1 MVEKPREASLRADAG
16 SNLKTSMDFWANADG
31 TIDAAGF
38 AHGVQRLFEGPGAID
53 GHWKHETNEL
63 LAKASA
69 QGYGVLTPEMRRVK
83 CRDVVEESNKPNSAD
98 EIFEDEIDD
107 ASIAPTNKCGHFR
120 EYRIVYSP
128 TFRVPVLCSR
138 ARDAA
143 TRQIWSTTKFLH
155 ALRGE
160 QSHPDTDD
168 NHALL
173 TPYVNP
179 HEREDG
185 DWACV
190 HPCATARVMKL
201 LSESSTDDSSR
212 LRAEAY
218 LKLWL
223 SAFARE
229 VNLEI

>member
-1 MVEKPREASLRADAG
+1 MAEKPREASLRVDAG

-69 QGYGVLTPEMRRVK
+69 QGYGVLTPEMRPVK

-107 ASIAPTNKCGHFR
+107 ASIAPTNKYGHFR

-128 TFRVPVLCSR
+128 T
-138 ARDAA
+138 
-143 TRQIWSTTKFLH
+143 
-155 ALRGE
+155 
-160 QSHPDTDD
+160 
-168 NHALL
+168 
-173 TPYVNP
+173 
-179 HEREDG
+179 
-185 DWACV
+185 
-190 HPCATARVMKL
+190 
-201 LSESSTDDSSR
+201 
-212 LRAEAY
+212 
-218 LKLWL
+218 
-223 SAFARE
+223 
-229 VNLEI
+229 